1 MYGHLTLLTWRSG
14 KIVDLIPIRGGAL
27 NMPPRGSFM
36 QLLDK
41 HRYRIFHLTRRQN
54 NLAVLLYLWH
64 YQQHIQPFYISPGF
78 LHFFQ
83 KSSYRWR
90 LQLYWKVFP
99 KWIWSN
105 LWWPYVFTLPSFSI
119 WNVGFCREKKQG
131 PDWLGIVCYA
141 YLRVV
146 GFVPSIPPPSPPRR
160 LGDHFF
166 STHPKYMMRS
176 IALLAEPENC
186 CCCY

>member
-1 MYGHLTLLTWRSG
+1 MYGHLTLLTWFSG

-78 LHFFQ
+78 FSHFFRNQ
-83 KSSYRWR
+83 AIDGGCSCTGRYFLNEYGQTCDDHIFSLFHHLAFGMLDFVVRKSRVR
-90 LQLYWKVFP
+90 
-99 KWIWSN
+99 I
-105 LWWPYVFTLPSFSI
+105 
-119 WNVGFCREKKQG
+119 
-131 PDWLGIVCYA
+131 DWELCVMLI
-141 YLRVV
+141 
-146 GFVPSIPPPSPPRR
+146 
-160 LGDHFF
+160 
-166 STHPKYMMRS
+166 
-176 IALLAEPENC
+176 
-186 CCCY
+186 

>member
-1 MYGHLTLLTWRSG
+1 MYGHLTLLTWFSG

-54 NLAVLLYLWH
+54 ILAVLLYLWH

-78 LHFFQ
+78 FLHFFRNQ
-83 KSSYRWR
+83 AIDGGCSCTVRYF
-90 LQLYWKVFP
+90 LNEYGQTCDF
-99 KWIWSN
+99 
-105 LWWPYVFTLPSFSI
+105 FTLPSFSI

-146 GFVPSIPPPSPPRR
+146 GFVPSIPPPPQPGG
-160 LGDHFF
+160 LATTFF
-166 STHPKYMMRS
+166 HPAQS
-176 IALLAEPENC
+176 IWWGQ
-186 CCCY
+186 

>member
-1 MYGHLTLLTWRSG
+1 MHLTCLRAAALCNSSINTDIGSSTWQ
-14 KIVDLIPIRGGAL
+14 GGRTFL
-27 NMPPRGSFM
+27 QFYFIS
-36 QLLDK
+36 D
-41 HRYRIFHLTRRQN
+41 IIN
-54 NLAVLLYLWH
+54 NTFNPSTSA
-64 YQQHIQPFYISPGF
+64 PFFFTP
-78 LHFFQ
+78 FQ

-105 LWWPYVFTLPSFSI
+105 LWRPYFFTLPSFSI

-166 STHPKYMMRS
+166 SPHPKYMMRS